1 MKLSTLTL
9 ALAAAT
15 TLLPLAAQAD
25 DDFLFTG
32 YARYGAGYSA
42 DDALYDGAMKNGI
55 NVIKTANSQY
65 QATGR
70 LGNEGNGFEFKLQKM
85 FQQDDMQ
92 WDVAVMLDDGYDGN
106 PTGIS
111 QAYAGGKGIFATQ
124 PDAYIWAGQR
134 FNGREQIGVNDY
146 FYLMNDG
153 TGTGVD
159 NLDLSFA
166 KLDFSVVAGDKGRNG
181 RYAVVT
187 KLHDINLTD
196 SQSLRFHF
204 NYGFGNGSSTD
215 ADTGITSKVDDN
227 NAYQVAAIHRI
238 SWSNG
243 WNETAVRYSDG
254 VRNGILWGNPADEGG
269 SLGVFAYGAI
279 DFTENVLMEY
289 ALSFEDNDLSTNAH
303 GDEMWSQ
310 AVIRPGYR
318 WNDRMSTWLELGYDQ
333 VDFDDSDK
341 GTNSSWK
348 ATLSQNIGLGSFMYS
363 RPMLRFYATYGQLDT
378 DYATG
383 SGAEQGT
390 SDALTVGAM
399 FEAWW

>member
-1 MKLSTLTL
+1 MKNTTL
-9 ALAAAT
+9 ALAIAAAT
-15 TLLPLAAQAD
+15 VLPSIAQAD
-25 DDFLFTG
+25 DSFLFTG
-32 YARYGAGYSA
+32 YARYGAGYTA
-42 DDALYDGAMKNGI
+42 DDALYNGSVKNGI
-55 NVIKTANSQY
+55 NVIKTAASQY

-111 QAYAGGKGIFATQ
+111 QAYAGGKGIFAAQ

-134 FNGREQIGVNDY
+134 FNDREQIDVNDY
-146 FYLMNDG
+146 FYLQNDG

-159 NLDLSFA
+159 NLDLGFA
-166 KLDFSVVAGDKGRNG
+166 KLDFSLVAGDKGRNG
-181 RYAVVT
+181 RYAVTT

-204 NYGFGNGSSTD
+204 NYGFGNGSQTD
-215 ADTGITSKVDDN
+215 ADTGITTDVEDN
-227 NAYQVAAIHRI
+227 DAFQVAAIHRLT
-238 SWSNG
+238 WSNG
-243 WNETAVRYSDG
+243 WNEFAVRYSEG
-254 VRNGILWGNPADEGG
+254 VRNGILWSNAAEDGG
-269 SLGVFAYGAI
+269 SLGAFTYGELA
-279 DFTENVLMEY
+279 FTENVLMQY
-289 ALSFEDNDLSTNAH
+289 AFSMEDNDLSTNEN
-303 GDEMWSQ
+303 GDELWTQ

-333 VDFDDSDK
+333 VKFDDDL

-348 ATLSQNIGLGSFMYS
+348 ATLSQNIGMGSFMGS

-378 DYATG
+378 EYVG
-383 SGAEQGT
+383 QSGAEYGD

>member
-9 ALAAAT
+9 AIVTAS

-25 DDFLFTG
+25 DAFLFTG
-32 YARYGAGYSA
+32 YARYGAGYTA
-42 DDALYDGAMKNGI
+42 DDALYDGSVKNGI
-55 NVIKTANSQY
+55 NIIKTASSQY

-70 LGNEGNGFEFKLQKM
+70 LGNEGNGFEFKLQKI
-85 FQQDDMQ
+85 FEQDGMQ

-111 QAYAGGKGIFATQ
+111 QAYAGGKGIFAAQ

-134 FNGREQIGVNDY
+134 FNDREQIGVNDY
-146 FYLMNDG
+146 FYLQNDG

-159 NLDLSFA
+159 NLNLGFA
-166 KLDFSVVAGDKGRNG
+166 KLDFSVVSGDKGRNG
-181 RYAVVT
+181 RYAVTT

-196 SQSLRFHF
+196 SQNLRFHF
-204 NYGFGNGSSTD
+204 NYGFGNGSQTD
-215 ADTGITSKVDDN
+215 ADTGITTDVDDN
-227 NAYQVAAIHRI
+227 DAYQVAAIHRI
-238 SWSNG
+238 SWSSG
-243 WNETAVRYSDG
+243 WNEVAVRYSGG
-254 VRNGILWGNPADEGG
+254 VRNGILWDNAAEDGG

-289 ALSFEDNDLSTNAH
+289 ALSFEDNDLSTNAS
-303 GDEMWSQ
+303 GDDEKWSQ

-333 VDFDDSDK
+333 VDFDSDK

-378 DYATG
+378 EYVGT
-383 SGAEQGT
+383 SGAEQGN